1 MPLLITYAENEPNKF
16 VTSAN
21 ANHWGRS
28 DLRAYLN
35 GVEKTDNT
43 LPIDTTKHEHQTSD
57 YYESQFSAEEYAI
70 IEPWTYSTN
79 ILDKNSSI
87 TATYETT
94 DKFILPSGNITSD
107 QVISW
112 GNEDLSADSQ
122 YIKSIENDKNRIIPI
137 SYWAK
142 NNSQYTWLRSSSI
155 CNYNALT
162 AYSGRYISEDSVN
175 NIQASGVV
183 PIFKI
188 DLSSVLFASAVSIT
202 TEGGAQKIEISGSN
216 NFGKRTDS
224 PLPDYGM
231 YLKTKYKSL
240 FQVNQLILSGS
251 KLKVNFSNGEADKHI
266 VVQAFKD
273 DNLEDGTT
281 SYSAI
286 MPIHSGSTSCEIDVS
301 NWESP
306 NLKGYSIKVWM
317 EDNFDNLSRAT
328 EPETFI
334 VNESSIEKTTDTAP
348 TNSRVFAM
356 KEDLQCSWGVLN
368 SATDLVGLNPT
379 NQKIYYGKDK
389 NGEPLQFWIA
399 GRENEDGQITSDGN
413 IMCLYQGKMVEAR
426 QFNKNINNYI
436 SKSDVTLELEDNI
449 QVWQFFNSKVSYP
462 KVSYLS
468 DNISDFDNI
477 NWQYRLTGNSAWID
491 GIPRSNGNYEVRAYV
506 KGTENHE
513 RTYSAVVN
521 FNVKQVPL
529 YIIIPVIS
537 FIILFLLVSF
547 FKLQKIKI

>member
-1 MPLLITYAENEPNKF
+1 MPLSITYAEAEPNKF

-43 LPIDTTKHEHQTSD
+43 LPINTTKHEHQTSD
-57 YYESQFSAEEYAI
+57 YYESQFSTKEYAI

-79 ILDKNSSI
+79 ILDKNSSA
-87 TATYETT
+87 TATYEIT

-122 YIKSIENDKNRIIPI
+122 YVKSIENDKNRIIPV

-142 NNSQYTWLRSSSI
+142 NNSQYNWLRSSSI
-155 CNYNALT
+155 CNYNALIT
-162 AYSGRYISEDSVN
+162 YSGRYISEDSVN
-175 NIQASGVV
+175 NTQASGVV

-188 DLSSVLFASAVSIT
+188 DLSSVLFASAVSST
-202 TEGGAQKIEISGSN
+202 TEVGAQKIEISGSN

-348 TNSRVFAM
+348 TNFRVLAM
-356 KEDLQCSWGVLN
+356 KEDLQCSWGILN

-413 IMCLYQGKMVEAR
+413 IMCLYQGKVVEAR
-426 QFNKNINNYI
+426 QFNKNINSY
-436 SKSDVTLELEDNI
+436 SYESDVTLRLEDS

-462 KVSYLS
+462 KVSYLT

-491 GIPRSNGNYEVRAYV
+491 GIPRSNGNYEIRAYI
-506 KGTENHE
+506 KGAENYE

-529 YIIIPVIS
+529 YIIIPVIA